1 MLITS
6 WLQLITKL
14 HVIDEKWMVWMNFIN
29 DDVGDGDDGIDANDR
44 NVSDDVRNA
53 IYDTFNR

>member
-1 MLITS
+1 
-6 WLQLITKL
+6 
-14 HVIDEKWMVWMNFIN
+14 MVWMNFIN